1 VTINYFFFVPVTIGL
16 AFLTALLQTAWYHRK
31 RDEYLR
37 LTR

>member
-1 VTINYFFFVPVTIGL
+1 VPVTIGL
-16 AFLTALLQTAWYHRK
+16 AFLVAVLQTAWYRTK